1 MRHCHLCIVLTAV
14 ELALNTEHLSVKNAP
29 ADVDCGGG
37 GCGAVCSKGEG
48 CIVSSDCTTG
58 SCLGGVCA
66 QPTTCSNR
74 VKDAGE
80 GDVDCGGHCDRQCG
94 VAGTCNLNSDCISN
108 VCRYG
113 ACANAPTCYNNIKD
127 SRETGR
133 GGRSVPHAERSAQ
146 C

>member
-1 MRHCHLCIVLTAV
+1 
-14 ELALNTEHLSVKNAP
+14 
-29 ADVDCGGG
+29 
-37 GCGAVCSKGEG
+37 
-48 CIVSSDCTTG
+48 VSSDCTTG

-80 GDVDCGGHCDRQCG
+80 GDVDCGGQCDRQCG

-113 ACANAPTCYNNIKD
+113 TCASAPNCYNNIKD
-127 SRETGR
+127 GRETGR
-133 GGRSVPHAERSAQ
+133 GSVAIRAHADRSAPASACCHLMPTQLALHVRVWAETTQPPHAMHDPFSLALMLAK
-146 C
+146 